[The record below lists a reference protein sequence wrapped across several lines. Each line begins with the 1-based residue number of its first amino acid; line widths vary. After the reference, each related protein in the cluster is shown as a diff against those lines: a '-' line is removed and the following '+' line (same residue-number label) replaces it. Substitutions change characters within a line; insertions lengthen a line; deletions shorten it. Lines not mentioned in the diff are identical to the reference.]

1 MSAPD
6 AARVHRFTRAERVT
20 HWTNATLWGLALLS
34 GLYFKFGWGQSLLS
48 DREMVRIAH
57 VVIGFAIIGLFAISV
72 LGRYG
77 AALRRDLGRFNRWS
91 RDDARW
97 LRTFGGDRSVRLGKF
112 NPGQKLNATFIGAA
126 AVIMAGTGSI
136 MYWNKPFSTDLR
148 TGADFVHQSFFYL
161 AGIVILGHI
170 VMALRDREAL
180 QAMIGGDVSAAWA
193 REHAPRWLAELEGE
207 SGAGD
212 GPDRA
217 GTAREDATLDA

>member
-1 MSAPD
+1 MQ
-6 AARVHRFTRAERVT
+6 RFTRAERVT
-20 HWTNATLWGLALLS
+20 HWANATLWGLALLS
-34 GLYFKFGWGQSLLS
+34 GLYFKFGWGQSLLT

-57 VVIGFAIIGLFAISV
+57 VVIGFAIIAMFAISV

-126 AVIMAGTGSI
+126 AVVLAGTGSI
-136 MYWNKPFSTDLR
+136 MYWNKPFPTDLR

-170 VMALRDREAL
+170 VMAVRDREAL
-180 QAMIGGDVSAAWA
+180 QGMVGGDVSTAWA
-193 REHAPRWLAELEGE
+193 QRHSPRWLLELEAE
-207 SGAGD
+207 AG
-212 GPDRA
+212 
-217 GTAREDATLDA
+217 AREDTDGSATAQENATLEA

>member
-6 AARVHRFTRAERVT
+6 AGRVQRFTRAERIT
-20 HWTNATLWGLALLS
+20 HWVNATLWGLALLS
-34 GLYFKFGWGQSLLS
+34 GLYFKFGWGQSLLT

-57 VVIGFAIIGLFAISV
+57 VVIGFAIIGVFAVSV

-77 AALRRDLGRFNRWS
+77 AARRRDLGRFNRWS
-91 RDDARW
+91 HDDVRW
-97 LRTFGGDRSVRLGKF
+97 LRSFGGDRKVQLGKF
-112 NPGQKLNATFIGAA
+112 NPGQKLNASFIGAA

-161 AGIVILGHI
+161 AGIVIVGHI

-180 QAMIGGDVSAAWA
+180 QGMIGGDVSATWA
-193 REHAPRWLAELEGE
+193 RRHAPRWLLELEAPPVARE
-207 SGAGD
+207 ETD
-212 GPDRA
+212 GT
-217 GTAREDATLDA
+217 GTAREGATLDA

>member
-6 AARVHRFTRAERVT
+6 VARVPRFTRAERVT
-20 HWTNATLWGLALLS
+20 HWANATLWSLALLS
-34 GLYFKFGWGQSLLS
+34 GFYFKFGWGQSLLR

-57 VVIGFAIIGLFAISV
+57 VVIGFAIIAVFAISV

-97 LRTFGGDRSVRLGKF
+97 LRSFGGDLRVRLGKF

-161 AGIVILGHI
+161 AGLVIVGHI

-180 QAMIGGDVSAAWA
+180 HAMVGGDVSATWA
-193 REHAPRWLAELEGE
+193 RRHAPRWLLELEAE
-207 SGAGD
+207 PGAGEHT
-212 GPDRA
+212 GGVA
-217 GTAREDATLDA
+217 TAREDAALDA